1 MQAERMM
8 TILLLTSL
16 RMITVG
22 GTLHLKIIIM
32 EIGARAQRVANPR
45 AQRSLLGMVIG
56 RPSLTRA
63 RRSLMLIGQE
73 MAGGR

>member
-22 GTLHLKIIIM
+22 GALHRKIIM
-32 EIGARAQRVANPR
+32 EDGARARRVANPR

-56 RPSLTRA
+56 RQSLTRA
-63 RRSLMLIGQE
+63 RRSLMVIGQE

>member
-22 GTLHLKIIIM
+22 GALHRKIIM
-32 EIGARAQRVANPR
+32 EDGARARRVANPR
-45 AQRSLLGMVIG
+45 AQSLLGMVIG
-56 RPSLTRA
+56 RQSLTRA
-63 RRSLMLIGQE
+63 RRSLMVIGQE